1 MVVRLK
7 FTNGGINM
15 TLSQLVDKATLI
27 GRQISSADIP
37 VYINNTT
44 CITDIY
50 LSQDNNGKYYVNIDT
65 IKRYYATNIKVTN
78 IKSKS

>member
-1 MVVRLK
+1 
-7 FTNGGINM
+7 M

-37 VYINNTT
+37 IYINNTT

-65 IKRYYATNIKVTN
+65 IKRYYAIDIKTTS
-78 IKSKS
+78 IKNKL

>member
-1 MVVRLK
+1 
-7 FTNGGINM
+7 M
-15 TLSQLVDKATLI
+15 TLNQLVDKVTLI

-50 LSQDNNGKYYVNIDT
+50 LSQDNDRKYYVNIDT
-65 IKRYYATNIKVTN
+65 LKRYYTTDIL
-78 IKSKS
+78 

>member
-1 MVVRLK
+1 
-7 FTNGGINM
+7 M
-15 TLSQLVDKATLI
+15 TISQLVNKATLI

>member
-1 MVVRLK
+1 
-7 FTNGGINM
+7 M
-15 TLSQLVDKATLI
+15 TLQQLVDKATFI

-44 CITDIY
+44 CIVDIK

-65 IKRYYATNIKVTN
+65 LKRYYATGIKTTVL
-78 IKSKS
+78 KSKV

>member
-1 MVVRLK
+1 
-7 FTNGGINM
+7 M

-27 GRQISSADIP
+27 GRQVSSADIP

-65 IKRYYATNIKVTN
+65 LKRYYATGIKTTDLKN
-78 IKSKS
+78 LKNKL

>member
-1 MVVRLK
+1 
-7 FTNGGINM
+7 M
-15 TLSQLVDKATLI
+15 TLSQLIDKATLI
-27 GRQISSADIP
+27 GRQISSANIP
-37 VYINNTT
+37 IYINNTT